1 MRVIIAGA
9 GNVGTFLASDLSAR
23 RHQVIVIEQRRPI
36 VEKAKVRVPWATFLH
51 GDACEPWVLDQAEVD
66 RADVMIAATGDDEDN
81 LVISLLA
88 KQEFTV
94 PRVIARINHPRNEWL
109 FGSTWGIDVAMS
121 QAHVL
126 ASLAEEAVSVGDLVK
141 LFRMEQG
148 RVNLVELTLPAQA
161 PVVGRHVYD
170 LRLPHDCALVA
181 IIRDGHVVIPE
192 PETPF
197 AAGDEVVAIATT
209 ESEEAFR
216 RLMTER

>member
-23 RHQVIVIEQRRPI
+23 RHQVVVIEQRKSQ
-36 VEKAKVRVPWATFLH
+36 VEKSNGRVPWATYIH
-51 GDACEPWVLDQAEVD
+51 GDACEPWVLDKAEVA

-94 PRVIARINHPRNEWL
+94 PRVVARINHPRNEWL
-109 FGSTWGIDVAMS
+109 FDQTWGVDVAMS

-148 RVNLVELTLPAQA
+148 RVNIVELTLP
-161 PVVGRHVYD
+161 PESPMVGKHVYD
-170 LRLPHDCALVA
+170 LRLPHDCALMA
-181 IIRDGHVVIPE
+181 IIRDGHVIIPD

-197 AAGDEVVAIATT
+197 AAGDEVVAISATD
-209 ESEEAFR
+209 SEDAFR
-216 RLMTER
+216 RAMTEA